1 MEGQVTPL
9 PYRLLLESSEL
20 MTAESMQSNEPAES
34 LEASNTSYDIV
45 PYPSHPFRQT
55 HPERLYAMARM
66 FGLTP
71 VDITNCRVL
80 EIGCAGGGNI
90 IPMAEMLPD
99 SQFVGFDLSQKQIE
113 SAQSSIDKL
122 GLTNI
127 EVKRLDLLNVDE
139 SLGKFDYV
147 ICHGVY
153 SWVPPEV
160 RGKILEVCRDCL
172 NPQGIAY
179 VSYNTLPG
187 WHLRGAIRDMMNY
200 HTRTLADPT
209 KKVQQAR
216 ALLEFLASS
225 VPKDA
230 GAYGSMIHSELS
242 LLKNQ
247 TDNYLYHDHLE
258 TDNYQ
263 FYFHEFIEEANKYDL
278 QYLAESHLATMWTGN
293 FPKEVAQTLE
303 RVAPDIIQR
312 EQYADF
318 VRNRMFRQ
326 TLLCAKGV
334 KIDRALNVQ
343 TLDGAWLSSPMR
355 RVDNPPGANLP
366 DNAVSYRNLQTN
378 QGLNTVDVRMMAALD
393 FLGQTFPAAVS
404 FDDLVAHVQQTAAG
418 ASEADPE
425 TLRREMANNIIH
437 LTVGGLVELSY
448 SPSRFTK
455 TISVKPK
462 TSGVSRLQAASVD
475 RLTNGRHE
483 LIKLDDLTR
492 HIVTLL
498 DGEKTHH
505 EIRNGLKV
513 MLTDGTLTMRK
524 DGEAMPAPDGE
535 VLERIAQEAVA
546 KSLDRLSKAAMLI
559 S

>member
-1 MEGQVTPL
+1 
-9 PYRLLLESSEL
+9 

-71 VDITNCRVL
+71 TDINNCRVL

-90 IPMAEMLPD
+90 IPMAELLPN

-113 SAQSSIDKL
+113 SAQASIDKL
-122 GLTNI
+122 GLTNV
-127 EVKRLDLLNVDE
+127 EVKQLDILKVDE

-147 ICHGVY
+147 LCHGVY

-160 RGKILEVCRDCL
+160 RAKILEICRDCL
-172 NPQGIAY
+172 TPQGIAY

-200 HTRTLADPT
+200 HTRTLNDPQ
-209 KKVQQAR
+209 KKTQQAR
-216 ALLEFLASS
+216 ALLEFLASA
-225 VPKDA
+225 VHKDA
-230 GAYGSMIHSELS
+230 GAYGSMIHSELN

-247 TDNYLYHDHLE
+247 SDNYLYHDHLE

-263 FYFHEFIEEANKYDL
+263 FYFHEFVEEANKYDL

-326 TLLCAKGV
+326 TLLCPRRV
-334 KIDRALNVQ
+334 KVDRALNAQ

-355 RVDNPPGANLP
+355 RIDNPPGSELP
-366 DNAVSYRNLQTN
+366 EGAVSYRNLQTN
-378 QGLNTVDVRMMAALD
+378 QGLNTTDARMIAALD
-393 FLGQTFPAAVS
+393 LVGQSFPLAVS
-404 FDDLVAHVQQTAAG
+404 FDDMIAHVQQTVEAAKT
-418 ASEADPE
+418 ADPDA
-425 TLRREMANNIIH
+425 LRREMANNVIH

-455 TISVKPK
+455 EITVKPK

-492 HIVTLL
+492 HIVTLV

-505 EIRNGLKV
+505 EIRNGLKT

-524 DGEAMPAPDGE
+524 DGEAMEPPSGE
-535 VLERIAQEAVA
+535 VLERIASEALA
-546 KSLDRLSKAAMLI
+546 KALDRLSKAAMLI